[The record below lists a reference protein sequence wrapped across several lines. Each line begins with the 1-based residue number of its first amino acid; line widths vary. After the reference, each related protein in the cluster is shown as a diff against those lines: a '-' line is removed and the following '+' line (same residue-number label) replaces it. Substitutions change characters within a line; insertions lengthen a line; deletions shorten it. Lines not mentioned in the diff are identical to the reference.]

1 LTEFW
6 VSEPAN
12 AFLSFLVAKKSVGE
26 SMSFPDQLQHLVRA
40 DEPLGPLVWLGIGG
54 PARFYAEPLEI
65 SELTQIVRAAKDAGI
80 AIRILGDGSNVLVRE
95 AGFDGLVISL
105 ATPATSQLQI
115 SGNRLTAGAGAK
127 LSHAVIKAVGA
138 GLAGLEHLVGIPGT
152 VGGAVVGNV
161 SSGGRDIGSTVQSV
175 QVLDVDSN
183 SPSGLREIASEEI
196 GFSHRKSALGG
207 LVVTSVT
214 FELESRDSVSLTKRM
229 QKLWIGRNSTRPTDE
244 RRIAMPFID
253 PDSMSARELIQSVG
267 LSGIREGEVSLDS
280 SQPHYL
286 IAHTGATSDQC
297 LRLIERV
304 REQVLLQ
311 TGIDLQLNL
320 QIW

>member
-1 LTEFW
+1 
-6 VSEPAN
+6 
-12 AFLSFLVAKKSVGE
+12 
-26 SMSFPDQLQHLVRA
+26 MSFPEQLQHLVRA

-54 PARFYAEPLEI
+54 PARFYAEPLEESDLI
-65 SELTQIVRAAKDAGI
+65 QIFRAAASANI

-105 ATPATSQLQI
+105 AAPATSQLEI
-115 SGNRLTAGAGAK
+115 NGKRLTAGAGAK

-161 SSGGRDIGSTVQSV
+161 SSGGRDIGSTVHSV
-175 QVLDVDSN
+175 TVLDVESK
-183 SPSGLREIASEEI
+183 SSSGFREIPADEI

-207 LVVTSVT
+207 LAVTKVT
-214 FELESRDSVSLTKRM
+214 FELESRDSAALTKRM
-229 QKLWIGRNSTRPTDE
+229 QKLWIGRNASRPTDE

-253 PDSMSARELIQSVG
+253 PDSMSARELIQTVG
-267 LSGIREGEVSLDS
+267 LSGIREGDVSLDS
-280 SQPHYL
+280 SQPHYM
-286 IAHTGATSDQC
+286 IAHSGATSDQC

>member
-1 LTEFW
+1 
-6 VSEPAN
+6 
-12 AFLSFLVAKKSVGE
+12 
-26 SMSFPDQLQHLVRA
+26 MSFPDQLRHVVRS

-54 PARFYAEPLEI
+54 PARFYAEPLDET
-65 SELTQIVRAAKDAGI
+65 ELREVYKAACEAGI
-80 AIRILGDGSNVLVRE
+80 AVRVLGGGSNVLVRE

-105 ATPATSQLQI
+105 AGAATSQLKIVDSQMI
-115 SGNRLTAGAGAK
+115 AGAGAK

-138 GLAGLEHLVGIPGT
+138 GLAGLEHLVGIPGS

-161 SSGGRDIGSTVQSV
+161 SSGGRDIGSVVRSV
-175 QVLDVDSN
+175 TVLDSDCGV
-183 SPSGLREIASEEI
+183 REYPAEEI

-207 LVVTSVT
+207 LSVIQVT
-214 FELESRDSVSLTKRM
+214 FALEPRDVEALTKRM
-229 QKLWIGRNSTRPTDE
+229 QKLWISRNASRPIEE

-253 PDSMSARELIQSVG
+253 PDGMPARELIQTVG
-267 LSGIREGEVSLDS
+267 LAGMREGDVSLDVK
-280 SQPHYL
+280 QPHYL